1 MSEKKLVIEN
11 ACIEYDGKNVT
22 VTGEVNLKAYE
33 KGFNGLHEYGV
44 VDLSQATFI
53 IDRERW
59 AQFLG
64 MSHWGPV
71 YGNSGWR
78 DVDVL
83 KRVLQELK
91 ADKVILPADVARRH
105 MNAIIKNED
114 IYEVE
119 VPDDCKLF
127 AMKDGNVYNKKLTKL
142 VFQKRTPAES
152 EQ

>member
-1 MSEKKLVIEN
+1 MEEKNEMNEK
-11 ACIEYDGKNVT
+11 ACIQKVDGSVI
-22 VTGEVNLKAYE
+22 VTGEVDLEVCKRILK
-33 KGFNGLHEYGV
+33 KCYGV
-44 VDLSQATFI
+44 LDLSQATFI
-53 IDRERW
+53 IDEEEW
-59 AQFLG
+59 YQFLG
-64 MSHWGPV
+64 MSHHGPV

-78 DVDVL
+78 EVEVL
-83 KRVLQELK
+83 KRLLQEVC

-142 VFQKRTPAES
+142 VFKKRTPAES